1 MGTNKMTM
9 TSSEVLDWIDKLMKS
24 QGMAMITDGEYEDAK
39 VVYEEIKKLCAE
51 NKHEKAHD
59 TAKYLAS
66 MLEEFKNSPIGE

>member
-1 MGTNKMTM
+1 MNM

-24 QGMAMITDGEYEDAK
+24 QGMPMINDREYEDAK

-51 NKHEKAHD
+51 NKQEQAHD
-59 TAKYLAS
+59 TAKFLAN